1 MKAMVMEA
9 VGLANLRLK
18 ELPDP
23 QPGPGQVLVRLRAA
37 SLNFRDV
44 LALKGGY
51 GSRQKS
57 ANLIPLSD
65 GAGEVVAIGPGV
77 RRFKTGD
84 RVVNTFF
91 PGWLAGPPDERFL
104 QQDLG
109 GMEDGVACEL
119 RVFAEEAVL
128 PIPADMSFVEAAT
141 LPCAAVTAW
150 NAVRAHGKAGPED
163 VVLTQGSGGVALF
176 ALQFAHAAGAR
187 VISLSSSAERLERQA
202 ALGARHGINYREDA
216 EWGKT
221 ARKITQGQGVD
232 LVVETAGAGTLKQS
246 MRATRLGGMIALI
259 GMVSGTQAEVN
270 LPIVSMGSL
279 RIHGIAVGNRQ
290 HLEQVLAACAN
301 HGIRPVI
308 DRVMGLQELP
318 EALARVETGQQFGK
332 VCIEIG

>member
-9 VGLANLRLK
+9 VGLDNLRLK
-18 ELPDP
+18 DLPDP
-23 QPGPGQVLVRLRAA
+23 KPGPGQVLVRLRAA

-51 GSRQKS
+51 GSRQKT

-65 GAGEVVAIGPGV
+65 GAGEVVEVGAGV
-77 RRFKTGD
+77 RRFKSGD
-84 RVVNTFF
+84 RVVGNFF
-91 PGWLAGPPDERFL
+91 PGWLSGPPDERFL

-109 GMEDGVACEL
+109 GMQDGVACEL
-119 RVFAEEAVL
+119 RVFDERAVVA
-128 PIPADMSFVEAAT
+128 IPDGMGYTEAAT

-150 NAVRAHGKAGPED
+150 NAVRAHGNAGPEHT
-163 VVLTQGSGGVALF
+163 VLTQGSGGVALF

-187 VISLSSSAERLERQA
+187 VIALSSTPERLERLK
-202 ALGARHGINYREDA
+202 ALGAQHGINYREDG

-221 ARKITQGQGVD
+221 VRKLTAGQGVD

-246 MRATRLGGMIALI
+246 MRAARLGGTIALI

-279 RIHGIAVGNRQ
+279 RIQGIAVGSRQ
-290 HLEQVLAACAN
+290 HLEQVIAACGTN
-301 HGIRPVI
+301 RIRPVI
-308 DRVMGLQELP
+308 DRVMGLSELP
-318 EALARVETGQQFGK
+318 EALRWVEGGRQFGK